1 MLFSPPQIALR
12 AQNRSEAVFR
22 PDLPP
27 SKSLRRAAHPSA
39 VARPSPE
46 GWTGV
51 RPTGQ
56 GSPPGARAQ
65 TGANKRSRRPAPAG
79 SRGRAPWRG
88 FGGGAL
94 QGARPRCDSTGH
106 VSRSVLNRLCGAVRF
121 CFSCCVAACPP
132 HIPVGQQKPAPGIE
146 QVVLP
151 LLLPPPGGC
160 LVWRSCIWSSTRHD
174 PVPHVPLGVRRGVIR
189 GA

>member
-1 MLFSPPQIALR
+1 MHARSPARVFPRALGF
-12 AQNRSEAVFR
+12 V
-22 PDLPP
+22 
-27 SKSLRRAAHPSA
+27 AHPYA

-51 RPTGQ
+51 RYAGL
-56 GSPPGARAQ
+56 GNPPGARAL
-65 TGANKRSRRPAPAG
+65 TESDKRSRRPAPAW
-79 SRGRAPWRG
+79 SRARKPWRG

-94 QGARPRCDSTGH
+94 QGAGPQGDSTGH

-174 PVPHVPLGVRRGVIR
+174 PLPHMPLGVRRGVIR
-189 GA
+189 GV